1 MQFDDNA
8 RNALRG
14 FRFNTLFAL
23 LSTTLLVGCQH
34 PATHPIQH
42 NSDKH
47 PIQAQIEQVKMG
59 NLLASASTVANP
71 HNEAHTTQPA
81 QYNSDNHPTQASI
94 EQVKLGKVI
103 TASTATSAKTATAT
117 ASTSPSTPPQ
127 PEPQRYSL
135 APLQLTNPVPTT
147 QSNATAPVAV
157 QPLVMQIIA
166 SSREGK
172 PVQAILQSA
181 LTYFDNHASADAL
194 IAQRQAETTA
204 TERQAY
210 PDIRP
215 VAGVGKN
222 HTAQFGLEVNYTL
235 FDFGQND
242 TQVTQRQLTT
252 ESAIINKHLEQT
264 KRLSETLI
272 KLGEVAERQARIA
285 LTQNTLANINQ
296 LLQLAQS
303 RQASGVD
310 NGSDE
315 MLLSIKS
322 AELTTEIQTLKKQLD
337 LSLSLLSRQLIRPIS
352 LNDVPTLTQLLAV
365 INTPVADLNQAPQLQ
380 QAEKFIERAKAA
392 VEAEKKSLYPKVV
405 VTAGGYKNVKG
416 QSDTQLNVSL
426 QAPTGIF
433 AGSARVNAQEAAL
446 LAAQRDYERLADD
459 IRTERSRLD
468 LETDRLQQNLQTFDA
483 FIAQTQRSIDLFNR
497 QFEISQ
503 ASIADGISPYS
514 TLLRTKI
521 ERNNALLELIR
532 IKANRLPL
540 VLPSTLAEK

>member
-1 MQFDDNA
+1 MQFDYNA

-34 PATHPIQH
+34 PATQSIQH
-42 NSDKH
+42 NNKH
-47 PIQAQIEQVKMG
+47 PTQAPIEQVKMG
-59 NLLASASTVANP
+59 DVMASASTVANTYNKAHTTQPAQYNSDNHPTPASIEQVKMGDVMASASTVANP
-71 HNEAHTTQPA
+71 HNEAHTTQPAHYNSDKHPTPASIEQVKMGDVMASASTVANPHNKAHTTQPA

-103 TASTATSAKTATAT
+103 TASTATSTKTATAT
-117 ASTSPSTPPQ
+117 SIASTSPSTPPQ

-147 QSNATAPVAV
+147 QGNATAPVAV

-194 IAQRQAETTA
+194 IAQHQAETTA

-392 VEAEKKSLYPKVV
+392 VEAEKK
-405 VTAGGYKNVKG
+405 
-416 QSDTQLNVSL
+416 
-426 QAPTGIF
+426 
-433 AGSARVNAQEAAL
+433 
-446 LAAQRDYERLADD
+446 
-459 IRTERSRLD
+459 
-468 LETDRLQQNLQTFDA
+468 A
-483 FIAQTQRSIDLFNR
+483 F
-497 QFEISQ
+497 
-503 ASIADGISPYS
+503 
-514 TLLRTKI
+514 TLKW
-521 ERNNALLELIR
+521 
-532 IKANRLPL
+532 
-540 VLPSTLAEK
+540 